1 MLVRPTG
8 SKKPQWQPQGG
19 PRQPSS
25 FPLKPVLQIAPQGPQ
40 NSGQE
45 APKKALGLQVPK
57 GTYHRCLGVQV
68 GSPSEPRSKGVIGEE
83 TPPVLE
89 LSRGHIG

>member
-1 MLVRPTG
+1 MLVPPTG
-8 SKKPQWQPQGG
+8 SKKPQGQPQGD
-19 PRQPSS
+19 RDSLLRFLS
-25 FPLKPVLQIAPQGPQ
+25 APQGPQ

-45 APKKALGLQVPK
+45 APQKALGPQVSK

-68 GSPSEPRSKGVIGEE
+68 GSPSEPRSEGVIGEE
-83 TPPVLE
+83 TSPVLE